1 MNSAVHS
8 ILPMGRVI
16 INSGDI
22 RPISHSIRR
31 HTRRLTVNNTQPIYM
46 YTFRLAFAMAFLA
59 VCGVFFAYPAQSV
72 TATTQPVTQLALEG
86 CNLQLNTTIP
96 AAPLDGEFT
105 YNVAVKP
112 ARSTNSLVLRFDVR
126 RENGSL
132 IYRRTRYISGTQ
144 LRPDGATQKPLNFT
158 EQFSR
163 ELAGLGMDAGLYRIT
178 VEATVATDQARTTAQ
193 LSDTFV
199 VYDPENDAIKLVPI
213 VRISAS
219 PMRTPEGVFLR
230 DPKNGIAY
238 AQSSALSELC
248 GWVIANNNARF
259 TLALS
264 PLVLEEWVDI
274 SDGYVLAST
283 NATTPVVDTRAT
295 GETARHYAGT
305 IASLKQALATGR
317 ITLAQTGYASP
328 RFRSIE
334 MGGANSSLGLML
346 SSGSATLTRILGVTP
361 SPVAAPID
369 GYVSNKQLEA
379 LSGAGIQRIV
389 VARLLLGGS
398 TRTSLRLPNGMTALG
413 YASTETTAA
422 NGVSSNIC
430 DLYQQHAKGSTLAVQ
445 ELVLESSVRT
455 IAAKVAGFKILANQ
469 PWVTMSDPVTVEGH
483 NKKALPLY
491 RPKQSDKIPASFH
504 GVVNTASIEALYASV
519 GLGSALIEST
529 QDEQAQTYA
538 MVGLFGQRAID
549 SADDVA
555 LINQYSGAAQRL
567 CDAVFSKISLTVAPI
582 TLASSEGILPITVTN
597 NSGQMLN
604 TTLVLNASEDVQ
616 FSTPTHQNVEL
627 PQKESFFEPKILLRN
642 VSSEK
647 VMVSLMAGNYVI
659 STKTVRVNAS
669 YMDRIAIVIGI
680 ALVGILFGFFI
691 WRRSVATSQST
702 DDRDGSRD
710 CSENTNG

>member
-1 MNSAVHS
+1 MVFLVAVSALWVN
-8 ILPMGRVI
+8 P
-16 INSGDI
+16 
-22 RPISHSIRR
+22 
-31 HTRRLTVNNTQPIYM
+31 TR
-46 YTFRLAFAMAFLA
+46 
-59 VCGVFFAYPAQSV
+59 SV
-72 TATTQPVTQLALEG
+72 ATTVQPVTQLSLEG
-86 CNLQLNTTIP
+86 CNLRLNTTIP
-96 AAPLDGEFT
+96 AAPLDGAFA

-112 ARSTNSLVLRFDVR
+112 AQSTNSLVLRFDVR

-144 LRPDGATQKPLNFT
+144 LRPDNPTQKPLSFT

-163 ELAGLGMDAGLYRIT
+163 ELTGLGMDAGLYQIT

-193 LSDTFV
+193 LSDTLV

-213 VRISAS
+213 VRISAA
-219 PMRTPEGVFLR
+219 PMRTPEGVFIR
-230 DPKNGIAY
+230 NPKDGIAY

-248 GWVIANNNARF
+248 GWVIANSNARF

-264 PLVLEEWVDI
+264 PLVLEEWADI
-274 SDGYVLAST
+274 SDGYTLAST
-283 NATTPVVDTRAT
+283 NETNPTVDTSAA

-328 RFRSIE
+328 RFRSVE

-346 SSGSATLTRILGVTP
+346 TSGNTTLMRILGVAP
-361 SPVAAPID
+361 APVAAPID
-369 GYVSNKQLEA
+369 GYVSTKQLEA
-379 LSGAGIQRIV
+379 LSGAGVQRLV

-413 YASTETTAA
+413 YASTETTST
-422 NGVSSNIC
+422 NDGSSNIC
-430 DLYQQHAKGSTLAVQ
+430 ELYQQHAKGVSLSVQ

-455 IAAKVAGFKILANQ
+455 IAAKVAGFKILASQ
-469 PWVTMSDPVTVEGH
+469 PWVVMTDPTTVEAR
-483 NKKALPLY
+483 NKKAIALT

-555 LINQYSGAAQRL
+555 LINQYSGTAQRL
-567 CDAVFSKISLTVAPI
+567 CDAVFSKVSLTVAPI

-616 FSTPTHQNVEL
+616 FSTPTRQNVEL

-659 STKTVRVNAS
+659 STKTVKVNAS

-691 WRRSVATSQST
+691 WRRSVATATST
-702 DDRDGSRD
+702 DGHDRSRD
-710 CSENTNG
+710 CSENTNE